1 MSSLSLII
9 EKIMDNHFDVI
20 VIGAGAAGL
29 TAGIYL
35 SRAKVKTL
43 ILNEGAVGGQMVL
56 THEIANY
63 PGVENISGYEL
74 SRIMKSQAQ
83 KFGCL
88 IKSNLKITSFEL
100 NDEVKKII
108 VNNKDVYTSNA
119 IIISTGGKS
128 RMIGAIGE
136 NEFKGKGISY
146 CATCD
151 GDFFQD
157 KEIIVVGGGN
167 SALEEAVSLTKYA
180 SKVTIIHQFD
190 HFQALEHYVDEAKN
204 NEKINF
210 IMESKIIEFV
220 GNEKLESVKVQHQ
233 STNEI
238 NEMKIDGVF
247 IFIGYVPNTESLEGL
262 IELNEWKEIVV
273 GPDMKTNVAGV
284 FAAGDS
290 IQKKYRQVTTAVADG
305 TIAALSAADYIN
317 NLKKIEVEQLN

>member
-43 ILNEGAVGGQMVL
+43 ILNEGAIGGQMVL

-74 SRIMKSQAQ
+74 ARIMKTQAQ
-83 KFGCL
+83 KFGCI
-88 IKSNLKITSFEL
+88 IKSNIKITSLDL

-180 SKVTIIHQFD
+180 SKVMIIHQFD
-190 HFQALEHYVDEAKN
+190 HFQALEHYVDEAKK

-220 GNEKLESVKVQHQ
+220 GNEKLQSVKVQHQ

-238 NEMKIDGVF
+238 TEMKIDGVF

-262 IELNEWKEIVV
+262 IELNQWKEIVV
-273 GPDMKTNVAGV
+273 DKDLKTNIAGV

-305 TIAALSAADYIN
+305 TIAALSAADFIN
-317 NLKKIEVEQLN
+317 SLKKVEEAIN